1 MSLSQFHSIELFIL
15 RHAWLNL
22 WDKHMTTGRINQV
35 CKRKTEKKR
44 KRAQQQAGSRPLPP
58 PPSFPIKKEKKIR
71 SLFFSVAFQTPPE
84 RGFLQQKEK
93 GGRFFF
99 LVQKWTRLSSQKNWK
114 KAANQIPNKER
125 KTSLAQNSPWGAIK
139 IIAQQETNTHF
150 FFSHE
155 AEKKKLRCGASC
167 TLGPSSVIFLFSPKI
182 RGKKNPTHKVKSSL
196 PRQRVPP
203 CRLAINKP

>member
-44 KRAQQQAGSRPLPP
+44 KRATEQQAGSRPLPP

-71 SLFFSVAFQTPPE
+71 SLFFSVAFQPPPQE

-139 IIAQQETNTHF
+139 IIAQQETNPHF
-150 FFSHE
+150 FFLAWSW
-155 AEKKKLRCGASC
+155 KKRSYGVVRAALSAHRAS
-167 TLGPSSVIFLFSPKI
+167 SFFSLQK
-182 RGKKNPTHKVKSSL
+182 
-196 PRQRVPP
+196 
-203 CRLAINKP
+203 